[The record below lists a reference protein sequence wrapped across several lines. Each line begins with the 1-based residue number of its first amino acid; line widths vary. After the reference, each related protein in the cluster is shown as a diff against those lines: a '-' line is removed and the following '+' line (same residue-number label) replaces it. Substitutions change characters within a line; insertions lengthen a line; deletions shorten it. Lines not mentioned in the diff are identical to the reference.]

1 MDNKLIKVLTKN
13 SVKCLICNTILE
25 SKYRHNYVQCSCPNQ
40 TFTDGGLD
48 YQRGGGKDLNLIED
62 LCEYKE
68 YTKLEYESL
77 QQGYMEQQRIL
88 NEQGVADGK
97 LVKLFGEYYDLKVI
111 NLLLSKG
118 VLDNELYNT
127 SVLKEK
133 GK

>member
-62 LCEYKE
+62 LCEYQVMTQEDYDKLIKQ
-68 YTKLEYESL
+68 TKAKQLAK
-77 QQGYMEQQRIL
+77 
-88 NEQGVADGK
+88 NEQGVKDGL
-97 LVKLFGEYYDLKVI
+97 LVKIGNDYYSKEIITLLYDKGLI
-111 NLLLSKG
+111 PSLNL
-118 VLDNELYNT
+118 D
-127 SVLKEK
+127 
-133 GK
+133 